1 MIFQIPLW
9 RGRRANMNY
18 CNLNIFPLWEYL
30 RGLFR
35 CKNTSLPVLEPPP
48 PHKKNH
54 ATQRWCLSLNTLGK
68 NMQCKDDIQE
78 TGLLL
83 ARRPLLP
90 PFLRSHLN
98 VQGSH
103 ITHSFHCFHVCAFP
117 DTYTATTL
125 SWCVE
130 RFHAVSAVIARVNCS
145 KESLCSCTKTGLNTN
160 WSSPSCFTLTSF
172 TSECIL

>member
-1 MIFQIPLW
+1 
-9 RGRRANMNY
+9 MNY
-18 CNLNIFPLWEYL
+18 CNLHIIPLWEYL
-30 RGLFR
+30 RDLFR
-35 CKNTSLPVLEPPP
+35 SKNTSLRVLE
-48 PHKKNH
+48 KKQTKNQ
-54 ATQRWCLSLNTLGK
+54 TNKTCQRWCLSLNTLGE
-68 NMQCKDDIQE
+68 NMRYKDDIQE

-83 ARRPLLP
+83 ERRSLLP

-98 VQGSH
+98 VQGSQ
-103 ITHSFHCFHVCAFP
+103 ITHSLHCFHVRAFL

-145 KESLCSCTKTGLNTN
+145 KEPLCSCTKTGLNTN
-160 WSSPSCFTLTSF
+160 WSSPSCFMLTSF

>member
-1 MIFQIPLW
+1 MWAIVICTSSHCEKIWGIYLGARTHHFLCWKKKQIQ
-9 RGRRANMNY
+9 
-18 CNLNIFPLWEYL
+18 
-30 RGLFR
+30 
-35 CKNTSLPVLEPPP
+35 
-48 PHKKNH
+48 KKH
-54 ATQRWCLSLNTLGK
+54 ATQRWCLSLNTLGE
-68 NMQCKDDIQE
+68 NMRCKDDIQA

-83 ARRPLLP
+83 ARRPFLP

-98 VQGSH
+98 VQGSQ
-103 ITHSFHCFHVCAFP
+103 ITHSFHCFHVRALP

>member
-1 MIFQIPLW
+1 MAAVRTWTIVIW
-9 RGRRANMNY
+9 TSSHY
-18 CNLNIFPLWEYL
+18 ENIWGVYL
-30 RGLFR
+30 GARTHHFL
-35 CKNTSLPVLEPPP
+35 CWNPPP

-145 KESLCSCTKTGLNTN
+145 KESLRSCTKTGLNTN